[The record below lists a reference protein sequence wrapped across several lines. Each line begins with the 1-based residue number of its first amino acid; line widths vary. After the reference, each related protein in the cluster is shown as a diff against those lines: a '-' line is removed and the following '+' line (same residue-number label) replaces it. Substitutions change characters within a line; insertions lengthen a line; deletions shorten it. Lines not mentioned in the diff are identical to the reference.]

1 LTWFTARGYL
11 KPMLHTVIL
20 AGGRGERFWPLS
32 RHDRPKQLLALNG
45 QRTMLEETI
54 ERVIDLVPLE
64 RTYVVTGGHLAGP
77 VLDTLPGL
85 AEEHLLAEPC
95 GRNTCMAI
103 GLAAAEIGRKD
114 PEGVMLVLSADH
126 RIEPAER
133 LRAILGFGAELA
145 LTEQVLVT
153 IGITPSRAETGYGY
167 IEVAET
173 LRSQGDLVAFRVA
186 GFKEKPEPRQAQI
199 YYYGRK
205 HLWNAGMFVWSVPAI
220 WKALAQHCPVHFAAL
235 ERCRKSPGDG
245 DVRKASYDAVP
256 DISIDFAVLEKAD
269 NVVTIKADLVWDD
282 VGSWLALDRMRERD
296 HDGNVRA
303 GTVIAV
309 DSTESVIY
317 NDAEGLI
324 ATLGVSD
331 LIVVRSGRV
340 TFVAHKS
347 RVNQIRNLV
356 QQVQSEYPDL
366 V

>member
-1 LTWFTARGYL
+1 
-11 KPMLHTVIL
+11 MLHTVIL

-32 RHDRPKQLLALNG
+32 RQDRPKQLLALNG

-54 ERVIDLVPLE
+54 ERVIELVPLE
-64 RTYVVTGGHLAGP
+64 RTYVVTGSHLTEP
-77 VLDTLPGL
+77 VAKALPRL
-85 AEEHLLAEPC
+85 RKENLMAEPC

-103 GLAAAEIGRKD
+103 GLAAAEIGRHD
-114 PEGVMLVLSADH
+114 PDAVMLVLSADH

-133 LRAILGFGAELA
+133 LRSILAFGADLA
-145 LTEQVLVT
+145 SSEAALVT

-167 IEVAET
+167 IEVADT
-173 LRSQGDLVAFRVA
+173 LCTQGDITAFRVA

-205 HLWNAGMFVWSVPAI
+205 HLWNAGIFVWSVPVI
-220 WKALAQHCPVHFAAL
+220 WRALAQHCPLHFAAL
-235 ERCRKSPGDG
+235 EKCREAPGDLA
-245 DVRKASYDAVP
+245 VRKASYDAVP
-256 DISIDFAVLEKAD
+256 DISIDFAVLEKAE

-303 GTVIAV
+303 GSVIAV
-309 DSTESVIY
+309 DSTESIIY

-324 ATLGVSD
+324 ATLGISD
-331 LIVVRSGRV
+331 LVVVRSGPV